1 MHINFN
7 FLKSNLIIFTC
18 TEQLKLGVLFGF
30 YLDSPPNKAETE
42 GEGYREKDGRNEWKG
57 GKKQTLKWK
66 LTHKYLP
73 FQ

>member
-30 YLDSPPNKAETE
+30 YLDSPTNKAETE
-42 GEGYREKDGRNEWKG
+42 GEGDREKDGRN
-57 GKKQTLKWK
+57 KWK
-66 LTHKYLP
+66 ERENKH
-73 FQ
+73 